1 MHDSRTPANQG
12 LLISKIR
19 KSRCR
24 IRRIGFNLQTLD
36 FLHRTASMALTA
48 MAVATHRLLEQLQ
61 ESLPTVE
68 PLETK
73 LKAALSDLNPDEGV

>member
-1 MHDSRTPANQG
+1 
-12 LLISKIR
+12 
-19 KSRCR
+19 
-24 IRRIGFNLQTLD
+24 
-36 FLHRTASMALTA
+36 MALTA